1 MKPISHIRYSLIRS
15 VPLLILGIFLLIN
28 PEGSISTLIRLLAA
42 ILLVGGLFSLY
53 YAWSDGRNADLDK
66 GLRGLLYMTALV
78 FMVFAVLLLLFPNF
92 FATLGMFLSGL
103 ILFLFSVT
111 QITGVIRFRKAVPIG
126 LPWYL
131 YLNPVAMLILSVVI
145 MIDPFQ
151 SAKILVVFTGII
163 CLLYAITEGI
173 QAIVSYR
180 LFKRSNTGSK

>member
-92 FATLGMFLSGL
+92 
-103 ILFLFSVT
+103 
-111 QITGVIRFRKAVPIG
+111 
-126 LPWYL
+126 LP
-131 YLNPVAMLILSVVI
+131 P
-145 MIDPFQ
+145 
-151 SAKILVVFTGII
+151 SACF
-163 CLLYAITEGI
+163 
-173 QAIVSYR
+173 
-180 LFKRSNTGSK
+180 